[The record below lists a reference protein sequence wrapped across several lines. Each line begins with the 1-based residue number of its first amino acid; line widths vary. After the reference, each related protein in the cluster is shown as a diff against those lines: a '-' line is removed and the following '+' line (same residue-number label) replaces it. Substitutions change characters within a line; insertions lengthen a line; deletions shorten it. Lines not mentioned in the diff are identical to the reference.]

1 MHIPIAH
8 LNQAPILL
16 SVRSDPVDIIEN
28 YRISSDYPSE
38 NALLEVSISNL
49 ENTDVV
55 YIYWNVPVLIEYN
68 KFDDLPSGVS
78 ITPEHLLPEEVV
90 GWLDN
95 TEYVQSE
102 NPEIVSKAEELM
114 GSDTDVLIIAESI
127 ANFT

>member
-1 MHIPIAH
+1 MHIPITH